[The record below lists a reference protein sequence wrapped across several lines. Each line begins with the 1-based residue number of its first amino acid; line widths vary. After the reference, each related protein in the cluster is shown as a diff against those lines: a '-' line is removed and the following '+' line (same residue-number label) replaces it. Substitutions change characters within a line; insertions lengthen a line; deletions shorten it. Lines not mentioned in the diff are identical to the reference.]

1 MVSST
6 QLDTH
11 PSSSIGLYVT
21 LIVQKPDRHALTDVP
36 ITICDSYQDRGH
48 ALIMNVC

>member
-11 PSSSIGLYVT
+11 PSIGLCVT

-36 ITICDSYQDRGH
+36 FTICDSYQDRVH